1 MEIILSFG
9 FGMVVATISLYFV
22 MCRPD
27 EREIYQ
33 CGYDAGYLDAMQDK
47 EDKKDADSFI

>member
-1 MEIILSFG
+1 MILAFG
-9 FGMVVATISLYFV
+9 FGLIVATIALYFA

-27 EREIYQ
+27 EREIFNA
-33 CGYDAGYLDAMQDK
+33 GYDAGYLDAMRDV

>member
-1 MEIILSFG
+1 MEMILSFG
-9 FGMVVATISLYFV
+9 FGMVTAVISLYFV

-33 CGYDAGYLDAMQDK
+33 CGYDAGYLDAMRDC
-47 EDKKDADSFI
+47 EDKKDANSII